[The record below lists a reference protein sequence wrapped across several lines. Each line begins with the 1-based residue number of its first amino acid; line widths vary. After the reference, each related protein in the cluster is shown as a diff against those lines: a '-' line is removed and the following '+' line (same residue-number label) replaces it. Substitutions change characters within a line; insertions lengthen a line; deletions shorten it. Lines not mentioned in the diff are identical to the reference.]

1 MRILAMILTL
11 ALAFVCCQALAGPA
25 GPESLRSRHV
35 ATETPRLLTPEQTG
49 AERAVW
55 RVRAP
60 LKDPQFFAA
69 RIMAAVFVANLA
81 RRNGAGTL
89 ALAGAG
95 GALDDWLLSELIA
108 GALTTDGTDEAS
120 YSQPPPTER

>member
-1 MRILAMILTL
+1 MRIFAMLLTL
-11 ALAFVCCQALAGPA
+11 GLAFVFCQALAGPA
-25 GPESLRSRHV
+25 GPESPRSRHV
-35 ATETPRLLTPEQTG
+35 ATETPRLLTPEQAG
-49 AERAVW
+49 AERAVR

-60 LKDPQFFAA
+60 LTDAQFFAA
-69 RIMAAVFVANLA
+69 RIMAAAYVANLA

-108 GALTTDGTDEAS
+108 GSLTTDGTDEAS
-120 YSQPPPTER
+120 YSQPPSTER